1 MATRNIII
9 RPLLQYIKKSAISIT
24 APPFLDTNVQSF
36 SVCAASHHSNLAS
49 LFQRYGFSPSQ
60 MPDFLRKNEFLLDSS
75 PSEVEKS
82 FKILLSLKLSQDF
95 LVSTVSSCPRV
106 LELEFL
112 KKWQMG
118 FLQLQICNI
127 TSKAVKNVL
136 EVAKKLGLSP
146 DDVLRCI
153 LYLKDLGLTEGTIIR
168 ILEEEPMVM
177 VSKRDEI
184 MKKVEFLMGIGV
196 RRKEINRIIC
206 LFPGILAYRVE
217 NRLKPLFDEFEDLG
231 FSLSEVKREVLRDPV
246 VLELENGELIRCME
260 LLRSL
265 KCRMAIKERIF
276 RRGEFRAGYEVKLRI
291 SCLRKHGLIYR
302 DAFAVLWKEPRV
314 ILYEIGEIEK
324 KIEFL
329 VQKMRFDLQC
339 LVEVPEYLGLNL
351 DKQIVPRFNVID
363 NLRSKG
369 GVGDELRLRNL
380 VKLTRLKFYNMYV
393 KPYPELEK
401 VYGRFSG
408 EVQVRSRHPV
418 GMWKLFRPQQY
429 LKSME
434 DAKNVE

>member
-1 MATRNIII
+1 MATRDTII
-9 RPLLQYIKKSAISIT
+9 RHLLQYTKRSVISMI
-24 APPFLDTNVQSF
+24 APPFPNANVLSY
-36 SVCAASHHSNLAS
+36 SVCSASHHSNLAS
-49 LFQRYGFSPSQ
+49 LFQRYGFSPSHL
-60 MPDFLRKNEFLLDSS
+60 PDFLRKNEFLLDSS
-75 PSEVEKS
+75 PSDVEKS

-95 LVSTVSSCPRV
+95 LVSTVSGCPRV

-112 KKWQMG
+112 KKWQKG
-118 FLQLQICNI
+118 FLQLQISNI

-146 DDVLRCI
+146 DGVLRCI
-153 LYLKDLGLTEGTIIR
+153 LYLKVLGLSECTVIR

-184 MKKVEFLMGIGV
+184 MAKVEFLKGIGV
-196 RRKEINRIIC
+196 RKEDINRIIC
-206 LFPGILAYRVE
+206 LFPRILAYGVE

-246 VLELENGELIRCME
+246 VLELENGELTRCME
-260 LLRSL
+260 MLRSL

-276 RRGEFRAGYEVKLRI
+276 RHGEFRAGYEVKLRI

-329 VQKMRFDLQC
+329 VQKMKFDLQC

-351 DKQIVPRFNVID
+351 DKQIIPRFKVID

-369 GVGDELRLRNL
+369 GVGDEVRLGNL
-380 VKLTRLKFYNMYV
+380 FKLSRLKFYNMYV

-401 VYGRFSG
+401 IYGRFSA
-408 EVQVRSRHPV
+408 EVQVQSRHPV
-418 GMWKLFRPQQY
+418 GMWKLFTPQQY
-429 LKSME
+429 LESKE

>member
-1 MATRNIII
+1 MATRDIII
-9 RPLLQYIKKSAISIT
+9 RPLHQYIKRSAISIT
-24 APPFLDTNVQSF
+24 APPFPNTNFQSF
-36 SVCAASHHSNLAS
+36 SVSAASHHSNLAS

-60 MPDFLRKNEFLLDSS
+60 LPDFLRKNEFLLDSS

-82 FKILLSLKLSQDF
+82 FKILLSMKPSQDF
-95 LVSTVSSCPRV
+95 IVSTISSCPRV

-112 KKWQMG
+112 KKWQKG

-127 TSKAVKNVL
+127 TTKAVKNVL
-136 EVAKKLGLSP
+136 QVAKKMGLSP
-146 DDVLRCI
+146 DDVLECI
-153 LYLKDLGLTEGTIIR
+153 LYLKDLGISEGTIIT
-168 ILEEEPMVM
+168 ILEEEPMIL

-184 MKKVEFLMGIGV
+184 MEKIEFLMGIGV
-196 RRKEINRIIC
+196 RKKEIDRIIC
-206 LFPGILAYRVE
+206 LFPGILGYGVE
-217 NRLKPLFDEFEDLG
+217 NRLKPLFDEFDDLG

-246 VLELENGELIRCME
+246 VLELENGELTRCME

-276 RRGEFRAGYEVKLRI
+276 RSGEFRAGYEVKLRI
-291 SCLRKHGLIYR
+291 SCLREHGLTYR
-302 DAFAVLWKEPRV
+302 DAFGVLWKEPRV

-329 VQKMRFDLQC
+329 LQKMRFDLQC

-351 DKQIVPRFNVID
+351 DKQIVPRFKVID
-363 NLRSKG
+363 YLRANG
-369 GVGDELRLRNL
+369 GLGDEVRLRNL
-380 VKLTRLKFYNMYV
+380 VKLSRLKFYNMYV

-401 VYGRFSG
+401 VYGRFS
-408 EVQVRSRHPV
+408 EEDQVRSRHPV

-429 LKSME
+429 LESK
-434 DAKNVE
+434 DVAKNIE